1 MTSRHFWQVLIPGI
15 SLTPNI
21 KLDRFR
27 SRENGVKV
35 KCLDLYT
42 NLALNLNK
50 I

>member
-21 KLDRFR
+21 KL
-27 SRENGVKV
+27 ENGVKV
-35 KCLDLYT
+35 KCLDLLT
-42 NLALNLNK
+42 ILALNLNK